1 MPRAV
6 PRILLIPFLSLVSA
20 QAAGDS
26 SRAPVLVELFTSEGC
41 SSCPPADRLL
51 EQLDSRAIVLSEH
64 VDYWDHLGWRDP
76 FSSAAFSLRQ
86 ESYGRQFRLDSVY
99 TPEMVVDGAVE
110 FTGADAVRA
119 NAEIAKAARRKK
131 ATVRIARTGAG
142 LEIAVD
148 DAPRS
153 ADVYLALADDSGT
166 SQVAAGENRG
176 RNLRYVA
183 IVRGIRKIGSVRRGV
198 EFHKVMELPTGSGA
212 QRIVVFLQEDG
223 TGEISGTA
231 LLGPL

>member
-1 MPRAV
+1 
-6 PRILLIPFLSLVSA
+6 
-20 QAAGDS
+20 
-26 SRAPVLVELFTSEGC
+26 
-41 SSCPPADRLL
+41 
-51 EQLDSRAIVLSEH
+51 
-64 VDYWDHLGWRDP
+64 
-76 FSSAAFSLRQ
+76 
-86 ESYGRQFRLDSVY
+86 
-99 TPEMVVDGAVE
+99 
-110 FTGADAVRA
+110 
-119 NAEIAKAARRKK
+119 
-131 ATVRIARTGAG
+131 
-142 LEIAVD
+142 
-148 DAPRS
+148 
-153 ADVYLALADDSGT
+153 VYLALADDSGT